1 MRLLFM
7 IQEISRKITKDNI
20 TGFAA
25 QSCFYI
31 VLSIFPCLLVF
42 MSLFKFLPLSAGAL
56 FEMLNGVI
64 PYQLQPFFDTLIA
77 DMYNN
82 STMTLTSITA
92 IGTIWAGGKGFM
104 AIMQGLNTIYNTP
117 KKRNWL
123 VSRLMSTI
131 YTISLL
137 LLIITTLILLVFGN
151 QLINITKVFVPHIA
165 IILSSI
171 LNNRMIL
178 FPCFMIIL
186 FLLMYRFIPT
196 RKSSI
201 TKEFPG
207 AVFSALGWYFFS
219 YFYSLYIDHSPNFSY
234 MYGSLTTLI
243 LALIWIYACM
253 IILFLGAELNTLL
266 ANGTFNPLLPHS
278 RKRLPNKSS

>member
-31 VLSIFPCLLVF
+31 ILSLFPCLLVF
-42 MSLFKFLPLSAGAL
+42 MSLFKFLPLSAGAIS
-56 FEMLNGVI
+56 EMLNGVI

-104 AIMQGLNTIYNTP
+104 AIMQGLNIIYNTP

-151 QLINITKVFVPHIA
+151 QLINITKVFLPHIA
-165 IILSSI
+165 IVLLSI

-186 FLLMYRFIPT
+186 FLLIYRFVPT

-266 ANGTFNPLLPHS
+266 ANGTFRPLSPRFLH
-278 RKRLPNKSS
+278 KKSKK

>member
-31 VLSIFPCLLVF
+31 ILSLFPCLLVF
-42 MSLFKFLPLSAGAL
+42 MSLFKFLPLSAGAIS
-56 FEMLNGVI
+56 EMLNGVI

-92 IGTIWAGGKGFM
+92 VGTIWAGGKGFM
-104 AIMQGLNTIYNTP
+104 AIMQGLNIIYNTP

-151 QLINITKVFVPHIA
+151 QLINITKVFLPHIA
-165 IILSSI
+165 IVLLSI

-186 FLLMYRFIPT
+186 FLLIYRFVPT

>member
-1 MRLLFM
+1 MRILFM
-7 IQEISRKITKDNI
+7 IEEISRKITKDNI

-31 VLSIFPCLLVF
+31 ILSIFPCLLVF
-42 MSLFKFLPLSAGAL
+42 MSLFKFLPLSADSL
-56 FEMLNGVI
+56 LSILSNIV
-64 PYQLQPFFDTLIA
+64 PYQLEPFLETIII

-82 STMTLTSITA
+82 SSLTLTSITA

-123 VSRLMSTI
+123 ISRLMSTI

-151 QLINITKVFVPHIA
+151 QLINITKVFVPHIV
-165 IILSSI
+165 IVLSSI

-178 FPCFMIIL
+178 FPTFMIIL

-201 TKEFPG
+201 AKEFPG
-207 AVFSALGWYFFS
+207 ALFSALGWYFFS

-243 LALIWIYACM
+243 LALIWIYACI

-266 ANGTFNPLLPHS
+266 ANGIFRPISPRFLH
-278 RKRLPNKSS
+278 KKNKK